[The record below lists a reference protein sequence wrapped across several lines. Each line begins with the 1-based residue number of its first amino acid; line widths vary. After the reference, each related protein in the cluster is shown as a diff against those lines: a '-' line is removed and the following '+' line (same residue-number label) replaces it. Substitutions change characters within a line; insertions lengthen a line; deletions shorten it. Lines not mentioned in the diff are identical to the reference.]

1 MRSHLLPRLIVLISA
16 VTALAACE
24 SRPTDQAAQVESG
37 QSAPQPG
44 QGSDSPRATQSGV
57 RLLEDLPDVV
67 DSALPG
73 VVGISTRVAA
83 DSRRDNR
90 PPHPFF
96 DEFPSPFG
104 PGPDGP
110 GGPPGATPMEMG
122 SGVIVSAEGYVLTN
136 NHVVQN
142 ADEIQ
147 VQIEDD
153 RRYEARVV
161 GTDSASDLAVL
172 QLEDPPENLRVL
184 DFADAQ
190 GPQLGEPVVAIGN
203 PFGLSST
210 VTLGIISATG
220 RENIGITDYEDFIQ
234 TDAAINP
241 GNSGGPLINMDG
253 EVVGIN
259 TAILSRSGGYQGIG
273 FSIPAPM
280 AQSIMQSLID
290 DGEVS
295 RGWLGVVIQT
305 MNPELAEAL
314 ELPENT
320 DGVVVSDV
328 QQDSPADEAGL
339 QRGDVIFSFADTDI
353 DSASSLRNRVAMQ
366 SPGTEVEL
374 GVLRDGERQ
383 AVELT
388 LGEQPAEASPGEQQ
402 QPQDDPRSPSP
413 LQGLQLAPLT
423 PELRARLDVP
433 DEIDSGVVV
442 ERLIPGTPASRIGLQ
457 PGDVILELNRQPL
470 DSPRAF
476 ARAFQQAENQVLF
489 LVFRDGNTLFLAAR
503 KP

>member
-1 MRSHLLPRLIVLISA
+1 MRLPFLPRLIVLIGL

-24 SRPTDQAAQVESG
+24 SRQTDQNAEVESR
-37 QSAPQPG
+37 QSATQPG
-44 QGSDSPRATQSGV
+44 QATDSPRATQSRV

-73 VVGISTRVAA
+73 VVGISTRV
-83 DSRRDNR
+83 DTESRRDGR

-110 GGPPGATPMEMG
+110 GGPPGGMPMEMG
-122 SGVIVSAEGYVLTN
+122 SGVIVSDEGYVLTN

-142 ADEIQ
+142 ADEIR

-161 GTDSASDLAVL
+161 GTDPASDLAVI
-172 QLEDPPENLRVL
+172 QFEDPPENLRVL

-220 RENIGITDYEDFIQ
+220 RQNIGITDYEDFIQ

-273 FSIPAPM
+273 FAIPARM

-290 DGEVS
+290 EGEVS

-314 ELPENT
+314 DLPENT

-328 QQDSPADEAGL
+328 QQGSPADEAGL
-339 QRGDVIFSFADTDI
+339 QRGDVIVSLADTDI
-353 DSASSLRNRVAMQ
+353 DTASSLRNRVAMQ

-374 GVLRDGERQ
+374 GVLRGGERQ
-383 AVELT
+383 TVALT
-388 LGEQPAEASPGEQQ
+388 LGELPTEASPAEQQ
-402 QPQDDPRSPSP
+402 QPRDDTRTPSP

-442 ERLIPGTPASRIGLQ
+442 QRLIPGTPASRIGLQ
-457 PGDVILELNRQPL
+457 PGDVILEFNRQRV
-470 DSPRAF
+470 DSPRDF
-476 ARAFQQAENQVLF
+476 ARAFQEADDQILF